1 MKSTILSGAGLIAV
15 VLLLPPVTASA
26 SQGQGSGQAKKA
38 DKADKADK
46 KSDKAEAK
54 HNKDAAKHG
63 EDTPFVF
70 DRDAHVRV
78 VHEYRREGLPPGL
91 AKRQSLPPGL
101 AKQLRE
107 RGELP
112 PGLEKHWV
120 GVPGNLSARLP
131 PMPPYYH
138 RYFAGDDLVVVD
150 TRTNRIAYLLRD
162 VLR

>member
-1 MKSTILSGAGLIAV
+1 MKSEITFAG
-15 VLLLPPVTASA
+15 VLLVAMVVAAPAGA
-26 SQGQGSGQAKKA
+26 AQGRGQAKKA
-38 DKADKADK
+38 E
-46 KSDKAEAK
+46 KAEAHQK
-54 HNKDAAKHG
+54 ADAVHHG
-63 EDTPFVF
+63 EDDHGVF
-70 DRDAHVRV
+70 DRDGHVRV
-78 VHEYRREGLPPGL
+78 IHDYQREGLPPGL

-112 PGLEKHWV
+112 PGLQKRWV
-120 GVPGNLSARLP
+120 GAPGNLVARLP

-150 TRTNRIAYLLRD
+150 SRTNTIAYLIRD

>member
-1 MKSTILSGAGLIAV
+1 MKRLTLAGAVTVAL
-15 VLLLPPVTASA
+15 VLVFMPIQAA
-26 SQGQGSGQAKKA
+26 AQGHGQGHAKKA
-38 DKADKADK
+38 AKAEKAQPKHKADDV
-46 KSDKAEAK
+46 
-54 HNKDAAKHG
+54 KHG
-63 EDTPFVF
+63 EDDRDVF
-70 DRDAHVRV
+70 DRDGHARV
-78 VHEYRREGLPPGL
+78 IHDYFREGSLPPGL

-101 AKQLRE
+101 EKQLHE

-112 PGLEKHWV
+112 PGLQKRWV

-162 VLR
+162 VLQ